1 LIPFKKNPGQKG
13 WGQRSKTIVTR
24 RLVILN
30 IRLYHHG
37 YSKVTMQESN
47 LIFPD
52 SLNETINDRI
62 QEILDICKSISAKA
76 EYVTLH

>member
-1 LIPFKKNPGQKG
+1 
-13 WGQRSKTIVTR
+13 
-24 RLVILN
+24 
-30 IRLYHHG
+30 
-37 YSKVTMQESN
+37 MQESN